1 MTELKFQARTLRCFC
16 QKKFLNS
23 STWAGTHSVLN
34 RLGTI
39 IFIVLLIKE
48 KYGSDPYFS
57 LINNTIKISSSAA
70 FLVLKVKDTDCS
82 KYRIFRVLYF
92 SLQYKKKQ
100 SCNALLF

>member
-1 MTELKFQARTLRCFC
+1 MTELKFQACTPRCFC

-48 KYGSDPYFS
+48 KYGS
-57 LINNTIKISSSAA
+57 SAA

-100 SCNALLF
+100 SYNALLF

>member
-48 KYGSDPYFS
+48 KYGS
-57 LINNTIKISSSAA
+57 SAA

-82 KYRIFRVLYF
+82 KCRIFRVLYF